1 MERLMATPATVPE
14 AVTEQYKSIQ
24 TLQALAIRASR
35 RAWAKVIPGSLSR
48 SWDSA
53 LRDLVPIMSAVQ
65 LRAAT
70 AGADYG
76 VWALAEQGEYVAPDA
91 FVDPRGFAGV
101 AADGRSLS
109 GMLYSPV
116 TDVKALIGGGMSVRQ
131 ALSSG
136 SNSLDRLVQTAVA
149 DASRQAASVD
159 IATRPQ
165 VGYVRMLNPPSCGS
179 CVILAGRFYRWNSGF
194 LRHPKCDCIHSP
206 AKGSQALKS
215 EGLVDDPYEYFNG
228 LSEKDQNNIFGKG
241 KAQAIRDGGDIF
253 RVQNSYR
260 GKDGLFTAE
269 GTGKRGF
276 ARDLK
281 GQRLT
286 PEGIYKQAK
295 TREEAVALLE
305 RHGYVTPQGQ
315 VPGGAIVG
323 QREGFGALGRGGT
336 RVGARAAVEKARV
349 SGVHSPTSRAT
360 MTDAERR
367 LNDSRSR
374 YEQALSGRN
383 PYSRDG
389 KGLTPMLSAQAE
401 TDYRRWLASGGQI
414 FPS

>member
-1 MERLMATPATVPE
+1 MATPATVPE
-14 AVTEQYKSIQ
+14 AVTEQYKAI
-24 TLQALAIRASR
+24 QALQVFALAASR
-35 RAWAKVIPGSLSR
+35 RAWAKVAPGALSR
-48 SWDSA
+48 TWEFLVA
-53 LRDLVPIMSAVQ
+53 RDVVPVLAAVQ
-65 LRAAT
+65 LQAAT

-76 VWALAEQGEYVAPDA
+76 VWALAQQGEYVAPDA

-116 TDVKALIGGGMSVRQ
+116 TDVKSFIAGGMSVRQ
-131 ALSSG
+131 AMSAG
-136 SNSLDRLVQTAVA
+136 QGSLDRLVRTAVS
-149 DASRQAASVD
+149 DAGRQAASVD

-179 CVILAGRFYRWNSGF
+179 CVILAGRFYRWNAGF
-194 LRHPKCDCIHSP
+194 LRHPKCDCIHAP
-206 AKGSQALKS
+206 AKGAAALKS
-215 EGLVDDPYEYFNG
+215 EGLVDDPYEYFG
-228 LSEKDQNNIFGKG
+228 SLSEKDQNDIFGKG

-253 RVQNSYR
+253 RVQNSWR
-260 GKDGLFTAE
+260 GRDGLFTAE

-276 ARDLK
+276 ASDLR

-305 RHGYVTPQGQ
+305 KHGYVIPQGQ

-336 RVGARAAVEKARV
+336 RVGAREAVERARAT
-349 SGVHSPTSRAT
+349 GVRDPAVRAT

-374 YEQALSGRN
+374 YEQVLSGRN

>member
-1 MERLMATPATVPE
+1 MATPATVSE
-14 AVTEQYKSIQ
+14 AVTEQYRAI
-24 TLQALAIRASR
+24 QALQVLALRASR
-35 RAWAKVIPGSLSR
+35 RAWAKVVPGALSR
-48 SWDSA
+48 TWEFLLA
-53 LRDLVPIMSAVQ
+53 RDVVPVLAGVQ
-65 LRAAT
+65 LQAAT

-76 VWALAEQGEYVAPDA
+76 VWALAQQGEYVAPDA

-109 GMLYSPV
+109 GMLYAPAIA
-116 TDVKALIGGGMSVRQ
+116 VKSAIKSGASVRQ
-131 ALSSG
+131 AMATGQS
-136 SNSLDRLVQTAVA
+136 SLDRLVRTAVS
-149 DASRQAASVD
+149 DAGRQAASVD

-165 VGYVRMLNPPSCGS
+165 VGYVRMLNPPSCGA
-179 CVILAGRFYRWNSGF
+179 CVVLAGKFYRWNAGF
-194 LRHPKCDCIHSP
+194 LRHPKCDCIHAP
-206 AKGSQALKS
+206 AKGSAALKS

-228 LSEKDQNNIFGKG
+228 LSEKDQNGIFGKG

-253 RVQNSYR
+253 RVQNSWR
-260 GKDGLFTAE
+260 GRDGLFTAE

-276 ARDLK
+276 ASDLR

-286 PEGIYKQAK
+286 PEGIYKQARS
-295 TREEAVALLE
+295 REEAVALLE

-336 RVGARAAVEKARV
+336 RVGVRDAVERARATGVRDPAV
-349 SGVHSPTSRAT
+349 RAT

-374 YEQALSGRN
+374 YEQVLSGRN

>member
-1 MERLMATPATVPE
+1 MATPAAVPE

-24 TLQALAIRASR
+24 TLQALAVQASR
-35 RAWAKVIPGSLSR
+35 RAWARVHPGSLSN
-48 SWDSA
+48 SWESV
-53 LRDLVPIMSAVQ
+53 LTRDLVPIVAAVQ

-76 VWALAEQGEYVAPDA
+76 VWALAQQGEYVPPDA

-101 AADGRSLS
+101 AADGRSLG

-116 TDVKALIGGGMSVRQ
+116 TDVKSLIAGGASVRQ
-131 ALSSG
+131 AMSSG
-136 SNSLDRLVQTAVA
+136 QVSLDRLVRTAVS
-149 DASRQAASVD
+149 DAGRQAASVD

-165 VGYVRMLNPPSCGS
+165 VGYVRMLNPPSCGA
-179 CVILAGRFYRWNSGF
+179 CVILAGRFYRWNAGF
-194 LRHPKCDCIHSP
+194 LRHPKCDCIHAP
-206 AKGSQALKS
+206 AKGSNALKS
-215 EGLVDDPYEYFNG
+215 EGLVDDPYAYFG
-228 LSEKDQNNIFGKG
+228 SLSEKEQNDIFGKS

-253 RVQNSYR
+253 RVQNAYR

-281 GQRLT
+281 SQRLT
-286 PEGIYKQAK
+286 PEGIYKQAN

-305 RHGYVTPQGQ
+305 KHGYVLPQGQ
-315 VPGGAIVG
+315 IPGGAIVG
-323 QREGFGALGRGGT
+323 QREGFGSLGRGGT
-336 RVGARAAVEKARV
+336 RVGARSAVELARET
-349 SGVHSPTSRAT
+349 GVRDPRVRAT

-374 YEQALSGRN
+374 YEQVLSGRN

>member
-1 MERLMATPATVPE
+1 MATPATVPE
-14 AVTEQYKSIQ
+14 AVTEQYRSIQ
-24 TLQALAIRASR
+24 TLQVLALRASR
-35 RAWAKVIPGSLSR
+35 RAWARVIPGALSR
-48 SWDSA
+48 SWESILA
-53 LRDLVPIMSAVQ
+53 RDLVPILTTVQ
-65 LRAAT
+65 LRAAS

-76 VWALAEQGEYVAPDA
+76 VWALAEQDVYVAPDA

-101 AADGRSLS
+101 AADGRSLT

-116 TDVKALIGGGMSVRQ
+116 TDVKSLIAGGMSVRQ
-131 ALSSG
+131 SLSHG
-136 SNSLDRLVQTAVA
+136 QQRLDRLVSTAVS
-149 DASRQAASVD
+149 DAGRQAASVD

-179 CVILAGRFYRWNSGF
+179 CVILAGRFYRWNAGF
-194 LRHPKCDCIHSP
+194 LRHPKCDCIHAP
-206 AKGSQALKS
+206 AKGAGALKS
-215 EGLVDDPYEYFNG
+215 EGLIDDPYEYFNS
-228 LSEKDQNNIFGKG
+228 LPEKQQDDIFGKG

-253 RVQNSYR
+253 RVQNSWR
-260 GKDGLFTAE
+260 GRDGLFTAE

-276 ARDLK
+276 AAGLK

-295 TREEAVALLE
+295 TREEAVSLLE

-336 RVGARAAVEKARV
+336 RVGAREAIESART
-349 SGVHSPTSRAT
+349 SGVRDPRIRAT

-374 YEQALSGRN
+374 YEQVLSGRN